1 MARKRDY
8 KAEYRRRIKRG
19 RARGYT
25 RSQARGHPSKGQGY
39 VSGKRAAPRYDPKLE
54 MGVKEM
60 RSGKSLTAAARS
72 AHVAPERLRAYA
84 MSAGVVEKRRSR
96 WAVVRDN
103 RLREFQ
109 VYSGGKAYPITV
121 RGSEPSALV
130 GRYMEAVKEFL
141 RTNDASNLQ
150 PFVGEYVID
159 ANGAPHLLET
169 NENALYRMHASGVE
183 PFEQVYKIVG

>member
-8 KAEYRRRIKRG
+8 KAEYRRRIERG

-25 RSQARGHPSKGQGY
+25 RSQARGHPGKDQGY
-39 VSGKRAAPRYDPKLE
+39 VSGKRAAPRYDRKLE

-84 MSAGVVEKRRSR
+84 TSAGVVEKRRSR
-96 WAVVRDN
+96 WAVVRDD
-103 RLREFQ
+103 RLREVQ
-109 VYSGGKAYPITV
+109 VYSRGKAYPITV
-121 RGSEPSALV
+121 RGYEPSALV

-159 ANGAPHLLET
+159 ANGVLHLLET
-169 NENALYRMHASGVE
+169 NPNTLYRMHASGVE